1 MKSLLKEIY
10 HGNLRI
16 TEQRPTEEYREL
28 FNRFVK
34 TSEAFE
40 ASLSQQQKQIFQQLM
55 DELSD
60 AQCCYEEETFCTG
73 FCLGTRLL
81 LEAVQ
86 YERFTA

>member
-1 MKSLLKEIY
+1 MQSLLKELY

-16 TEQRPTEEYREL
+16 TERRPTEAYRER

-40 ASLSQQQKQIFQQLM
+40 ASLTQQQKQTFQQLM

-60 AQCCYEEETFCTG
+60 AQCCYEEEMFLTG
-73 FCLGTRLL
+73 FCLGSRFL
-81 LEAVQ
+81 LEVVQ
-86 YERFTA
+86 YEGLER